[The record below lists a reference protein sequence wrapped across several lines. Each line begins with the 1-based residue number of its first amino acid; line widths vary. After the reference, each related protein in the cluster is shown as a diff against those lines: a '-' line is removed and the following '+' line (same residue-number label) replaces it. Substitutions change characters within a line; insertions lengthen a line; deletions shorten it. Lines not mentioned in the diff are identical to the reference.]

1 MLLFFVSHELNS
13 NGKHLLSIGCKRS
26 IKFSFGLFR
35 NTDFVSQNQ
44 SEVFVEIK
52 RSRRS
57 IAFRSGLI
65 RLTDFVS
72 QNQNTED
79 SFYIHVSRRFTSF
92 RSGLIRLTDFV
103 AQNQSLIKMKSDVLT
118 NHTSLFANQNKEN
131 HLVNDEAR
139 EPPLIYLAI
148 YRAVVFL

>member
-1 MLLFFVSHELNS
+1 
-13 NGKHLLSIGCKRS
+13 
-26 IKFSFGLFR
+26 
-35 NTDFVSQNQ
+35 VSQNQ

-57 IAFRSGLI
+57 ITFRSGLI

-103 AQNQSLIKMKSDVLT
+103 AQNQNTEDSFYVHVSRRFTSFRSGLIRLTDFVSQNQSLIKMKSDVLT